1 MYSRF
6 HVRDVQYYIEDT
18 DTHITYVAQKDPY
31 SEFATFPESATEED
45 AMWEVSRFGE
55 DESRGGIVA
64 KSPHEA
70 VLSFMALEGDISAE
84 RGIELIR
91 YLQDEDARVIWDF

>member
-6 HVRDVQYYIEDT
+6 HVRDVQYYIEDA
-18 DTHITYVAQKDPY
+18 DTHITYSARKDPY

-55 DESRGGIVA
+55 DESRGGIVSR
-64 KSPHEA
+64 SPHEA
-70 VLSFMALEGDISAE
+70 VLSFMALEGDISAD
-84 RGIELIR
+84 RALELIR
-91 YLQDEDARVIWDF
+91 DLKDNNARVIWDF